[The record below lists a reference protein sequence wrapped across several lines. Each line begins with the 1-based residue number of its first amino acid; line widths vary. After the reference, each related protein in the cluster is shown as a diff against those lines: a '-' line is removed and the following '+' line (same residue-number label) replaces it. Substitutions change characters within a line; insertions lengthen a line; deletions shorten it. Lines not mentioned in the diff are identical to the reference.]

1 MSSTRKASSG
11 LANLARVLGVQKTTP
26 VTAKKKIKAAAGK
39 ATPVSSDRTEQIA
52 VKLPMALAKRMR
64 EAVYFVPGLT
74 VTGLVASAVAAE
86 LDRLEAKHGGPFGEA
101 GPVKR
106 GRPARR

>member
-1 MSSTRKASSG
+1 MATG
-11 LANLARVLGVQKTTP
+11 
-26 VTAKKKIKAAAGK
+26 KKIKTKPRK
-39 ATPVSSDRTEQIA
+39 ATAGGDDPRSEQIS
-52 VKLPMALAKRMR
+52 VRLPMEIAKRMR

-74 VTGLVASAVAAE
+74 MTGLVESAVAAE
-86 LDRLEAKHGGPFGEA
+86 LDRIEAKHGGPFGEA